1 MNIQHPRNKG
11 ILISL
16 VLIILN
22 AIAYY
27 AFGLTENSLVQYANL
42 TLFVLGMVWVL
53 VHRKMLSNNIQLTWK
68 DFFAEGFKAFVV
80 VALLM
85 ALYTI
90 VFYKINPEVK
100 EKGIAEIN
108 KIMTTQGNRTQ
119 GEIDQNANTIREIFI
134 PMTIMVKVVLLLFMG
149 SLVSLTL
156 GLSLARKK

>member
-1 MNIQHPRNKG
+1 
-11 ILISL
+11 
-16 VLIILN
+16 
-22 AIAYY
+22 
-27 AFGLTENSLVQYANL
+27 
-42 TLFVLGMVWVL
+42 MVWVL
-53 VHRKMLSNNIQLTWK
+53 VHRKILSKYTELTWK
-68 DFFAEGFKAFVV
+68 DYFAEGFKAFVV

-100 EKGIAEIN
+100 ENGIAEIN
-108 KIMTTQGNRTQ
+108 KIMVSQGNRTQ

>member
-1 MNIQHPRNKG
+1 
-11 ILISL
+11 
-16 VLIILN
+16 
-22 AIAYY
+22 
-27 AFGLTENSLVQYANL
+27 
-42 TLFVLGMVWVL
+42 MVWVL

>member
-11 ILISL
+11 IVISL

-27 AFGLTENSLVQYANL
+27 AFRLTENSLVQYANL

-108 KIMTTQGNRTQ
+108 KIMASQGNRTQ